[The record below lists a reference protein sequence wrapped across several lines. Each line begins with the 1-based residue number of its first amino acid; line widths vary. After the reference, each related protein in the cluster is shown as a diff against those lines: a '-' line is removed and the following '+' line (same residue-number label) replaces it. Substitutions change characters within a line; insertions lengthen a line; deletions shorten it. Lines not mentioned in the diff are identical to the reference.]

1 MKTAIY
7 PFSADPIHNGHIYN
21 IGRILES
28 GLFDRVY
35 VAIGKNYEKN
45 RQYLFGDAEKVEITK
60 KALKKFGGKVKVEAF
75 DGLLVHY
82 ANKKHTNI
90 IIRGSR
96 NNTDFE
102 EEQTMAEFNKSY
114 GLQTYIIPA
123 PKDVFNISSTTI
135 KAIVG
140 NGGLVHEYVPVNV
153 KQALEEK
160 LLGITLVGVVGNTG
174 SGKTSLCKKLK
185 GVSVI
190 DVDKLIHEIYQKNKL
205 VNQDLQDVFGGKIFI
220 KNKLDKKKL
229 GSLIFNDSLSRQK
242 LANILEIPFKV
253 ALEEKLTDLKGLVLL
268 DCAYLV
274 EYDLLSVVNNNIIL
288 LTCSNEEK
296 IKRNKRA
303 EEILQAQFD
312 DKKLEQEIKAKIKK
326 DSYGNLLK
334 INTENKIDFNK
345 IAKHLKSWQIL
356 HS

>member
-21 IGRILES
+21 IGKILES
-28 GLFDRVY
+28 GLFDQVY

-45 RQYLFGDAEKVEITK
+45 RKYLFSDAEKVEITK
-60 KALKKFGGKVKVEAF
+60 KALKNFGGKVKVEAF
-75 DGLLVHY
+75 NGLLVHY

-140 NGGLVHEYVPVNV
+140 NGGLVHEYVPVNI

-160 LLGITLVGVVGNTG
+160 LLGITLIGVVGNTG
-174 SGKTSLCKKLK
+174 SGKTSLCSALRKASQEL
-185 GVSVI
+185 SVI

-205 VNQDLQDVFGGKIFI
+205 VQEDLKKVFGNKVFT

-229 GSLIFNDSLSRQK
+229 GNLIFNDSLLRQK

-253 ALEEKLTDLKGLVLL
+253 SLEEKLKDLKGLVLL

-274 EYDLLSVVNNNIIL
+274 EYDLL
-288 LTCSNEEK
+288 
-296 IKRNKRA
+296 
-303 EEILQAQFD
+303 
-312 DKKLEQEIKAKIKK
+312 
-326 DSYGNLLK
+326 
-334 INTENKIDFNK
+334 
-345 IAKHLKSWQIL
+345 
-356 HS
+356 